1 MTDNKWESRKPPG
14 IDKSAPK
21 KTKDS
26 SFTLSPELWEKCP
39 RCATVTH
46 KTSLAQNAHVCPKC
60 NYHFRITAEQR
71 LSLFVDKNSFDELD
85 AELSAQNPLN
95 FVDSKAYPDRLK
107 ENKLKTA
114 LKDSILTGSATLNER
129 RIFVGAFEFKFM
141 GGSMGSVTGEK
152 IARLFDY
159 GKNEKCPVIIFSSSG
174 GARMQEGILSLMQMA
189 KTTAAFNEFAKAKLP
204 FISVMCDPTT
214 GGVSASFASLGDICI
229 AEPGASIGFAGAR
242 VIEQTIKQK
251 LPEGFQT
258 AEFLLEHGMLDAVVE
273 RQQLRDYINKI
284 LMLLIG

>member
-1 MTDNKWESRKPPG
+1 MSEDKWESRKPPG
-14 IDKSAPK
+14 INKQDSKKS
-21 KTKDS
+21 KDS
-26 SFTLSPELWEKCP
+26 SFTLSPDLWVQCP
-39 RCATVTH
+39 QCQNISH
-46 KTSLAQNAHVCPKC
+46 KTSLAQNLHVCSHC
-60 NYHFRITAEQR
+60 NHHFRVSAER
-71 LSLFVDKNSFDELD
+71 RISLFVDSNSFQELD
-85 AELSAQNPLN
+85 ADLNAGNPLN
-95 FVDSKAYPDRLK
+95 FVDSKSYPERLK
-107 ENKLKTA
+107 ENKLKTT
-114 LKDSILTGSATLNER
+114 LKDSILSGSATLFER
-129 RIFVGAFEFKFM
+129 KIFVGAFEFKFM

-159 GKNEKCPVIIFSSSG
+159 AKKENCPVIIFSSSG

-251 LPEGFQT
+251 LPEGFPNRRIFTRAWYAGRRCRQKT
-258 AEFLLEHGMLDAVVE
+258 A
-273 RQQLRDYINKI
+273 
-284 LMLLIG
+284 